1 MKSIKFLFSTLILSF
16 VAMNSWAQSG
26 LTEGQKEQFRNRVKQ
41 KVEEFQDMLEKIVDN
56 ELRSDIRK
64 ESVTNA
70 LKLFIGEGDPYDY
83 VDESIDQRI
92 HSDGVKMQ
100 TSSVNRS
107 TTRTQKLK
115 RYLYKLYNPQ
125 TGRSSM
131 SYSKI
136 VIESASA
143 VRVDN
148 IQRVGDHYECVAYF
162 SQKFF
167 GYRDGRIVYG
177 DLTGKKIRCYIT
189 SIDLPTGQQIFEA
202 KLGDIYV
209 TSTERVYQ

>member
-167 GYRDGRIVYG
+167 GYRDDRPV
-177 DLTGKKIRCYIT
+177 
-189 SIDLPTGQQIFEA
+189 
-202 KLGDIYV
+202 
-209 TSTERVYQ
+209 